1 MDGFTADAKG
11 GDNGH
16 QHLFGLHRRV
26 GRHARGWTG
35 AIDRAGDAV
44 PNRARAISR
53 ADGEL
58 AGAPNYQQGAALAIG
73 RNGADFAAQK
83 RRAI

>member
-1 MDGFTADAKG
+1 
-11 GDNGH
+11 
-16 QHLFGLHRRV
+16 
-26 GRHARGWTG
+26 
-35 AIDRAGDAV
+35 V

-58 AGAPNYQQGAALAIG
+58 AGAPNYQQEAALAIG
-73 RNGADFAAQK
+73 RNGADFGAQK